1 MNRVLVD
8 VEVLVE
14 GVANLFNQDE
24 IAKKRLV
31 EIKKDPTILKSE
43 NELNDYLKKR
53 GVPKRIDFNYL
64 YLFFFLIKSS
74 PFKLCRIPV

>member
-1 MNRVLVD
+1 MESELVRNDSLNKVLAN
-8 VEVLVE
+8 VELLVE
-14 GVANLFNQDE
+14 DE

-53 GVPKRIDFNYL
+53 GEI
-64 YLFFFLIKSS
+64 
-74 PFKLCRIPV
+74 